1 MKQLNRFYARRYSRY
16 FAPRWQL
23 PLILAIAILM
33 VWTGGAMAQ
42 SLSSNNVIQFQQTLQ
57 VSLDTAWVI
66 FASCLVFLMIIGFSL
81 LEAGFC
87 RQKNAVNLLSQNLIA
102 FSLTSVIFWLV
113 GFGLMF
119 GDGNPFFGLNGF
131 LMQGA
136 DNSPNTG
143 SIYEGVFRSLSW
155 ASVPLQVKFFF
166 QLVLAGTAIAIV
178 AGAVAERIQFF
189 AFFLFCI
196 LFAGIIYPIP
206 GHWIWGDGWLAQ
218 LGFWDFAG
226 STVVHSV
233 GGWAAFVGAVLLGPR
248 LGKYQGGESFAL
260 PAHNLPLATLGGL
273 VLWLGW
279 FGFNAGALMAASP
292 LIISHILL
300 VTNLAAAM
308 GGLAAMLTAWFYF
321 GKPDLSVMIN
331 GFLGGLVAITAAC
344 RFVDL
349 GWAALIGAIAGTLVV
364 FAVDFFDRLRIDD
377 PVGVISVHLVCGIWG
392 TLAVALFAIGP
403 EVSINNS
410 FPLYEV
416 GPVKGLLLGGGLD
429 ALKQLFIQLLGI
441 TSVSFITVLLSWLA
455 WILIQVVV
463 GLRVSVESEF
473 KGLDLSE
480 HGLNAYSGFI
490 IKQDSSSK
498 LPGKNQGLLP
508 PEKRPPW

>member
-1 MKQLNRFYARRYSRY
+1 MKQLNRFYSRRYFRY
-16 FAPRWQL
+16 FAPRWHT
-23 PLILAIAILM
+23 PLILAIAIVM
-33 VWTGGAMAQ
+33 VWTGAALAQ

-57 VSLDTAWVI
+57 VSLDTVWVL
-66 FASCLVFLMIIGFSL
+66 FASSLVFLMIIGFSL

-102 FSLTSVIFWLV
+102 FTLTSLMFWAI

-119 GDGNPFFGLNGF
+119 GDGNPLFGINGF
-131 LMQGA
+131 FLQGA
-136 DNSPNTG
+136 DNSPNTS
-143 SIYEGVFRSLSW
+143 SIYEGVFRALSW
-155 ASVPLQVKFFF
+155 ASVPLQIKFFF
-166 QLVLAGTAIAIV
+166 QLMLAGTAIAIV

-189 AFFLFCI
+189 AFFLFCL
-196 LFAGIIYPIP
+196 LFVGFIYPIT

-260 PAHNLPLATLGGL
+260 PAHNLPLATLGCFI
-273 VLWLGW
+273 LWLGW
-279 FGFNAGALMAASP
+279 FGFNTGGLMAANP
-292 LIISHILL
+292 LIITHILL
-300 VTNLAAAM
+300 VTNLAAAT

-321 GKPDLSVMIN
+321 GKPDLSVMLN
-331 GFLGGLVAITAAC
+331 GILGGLVAITAAC

-349 GWAALIGAIAGTLVV
+349 GWAALIGSIAGTLVV

-410 FPLYEV
+410 FTLYEI

-429 ALKQLFIQLLGI
+429 ALKQVFIQLLGI

-455 WILIQVVV
+455 WILIQLTV

-480 HGLNAYSGFI
+480 HGLNAYGGFI
-490 IKQDSSSK
+490 VKQDSSAK
-498 LPGKNQGLLP
+498 FPGKNQGFLP
-508 PEKRPPW
+508 PEQRPPW